1 MIRTEAPAGE
11 ATQVLGTSL
20 RAVPVETTLA
30 LAEAWA
36 PRLGITRVTDI
47 TRLDRIGIPV
57 FASIRPG
64 AQRGSL
70 CVNAGK
76 GLTPEEARAGA
87 TMEAIEFA
95 LAEHGASAVEVVA
108 ATARD
113 VIDGR
118 ERSDAVLDFCPVMG
132 ARIPLDEPLACVE
145 AEELVSGGT
154 CLVPAELV
162 FLPAP
167 RSLIP
172 RQYFGPSSNALSSGN
187 TVEEATVHA
196 LTEIIE
202 RDVLSFHSFRDE
214 TRLVREETLPAR
226 ARELADAIRRAGLRL
241 YVRYCPNAYAVP
253 WFSAILVDPEE
264 SSPVFVNG
272 GYGCHPHRAIA
283 AARAI
288 TEAVQGR
295 LAFIHG
301 GRDDLVRGHKRYE
314 RLSDAERR
322 TSIRQRI
329 ESAARAD
336 RIVSFDE
343 ITDHAPRAPDL
354 PSALGFLMETLV
366 RAGFRSICRVVYTAP
381 SDPLQAV
388 RILVPGAEMWLEGT
402 GRVGRR
408 LRDFVRE
415 HAQHPGSDPIRRP
428 QPAALPAAP

>member
-64 AQRGSL
+64 AHRGSL

-264 SSPVFVNG
+264 TSPSSST
-272 GYGCHPHRAIA
+272 A
-283 AARAI
+283 A
-288 TEAVQGR
+288 T
-295 LAFIHG
+295 
-301 GRDDLVRGHKRYE
+301 
-314 RLSDAERR
+314 
-322 TSIRQRI
+322 
-329 ESAARAD
+329 AATR
-336 RIVSFDE
+336 
-343 ITDHAPRAPDL
+343 
-354 PSALGFLMETLV
+354 
-366 RAGFRSICRVVYTAP
+366 TAP
-381 SDPLQAV
+381 SPP
-388 RILVPGAEMWLEGT
+388 R
-402 GRVGRR
+402 GRSRR
-408 LRDFVRE
+408 RCR
-415 HAQHPGSDPIRRP
+415 AASRSSTAAATTSCAATSATNGSRTPSAGPRSVSASNRP
-428 QPAALPAAP
+428 PAPTASSRSMRSPTTPRARPTCPPRWGS